1 MNSPVPTVGYILL
14 MGASAFSLVYAT
26 SFSNGAS
33 TWSSA
38 SAERLQSERRVKAVA
53 ESVSK
58 TKASEDKWLDAEKS
72 KASLTRANVAN
83 VVIAKFASGST
94 SVSAVATEAPMPATK
109 PGEAP
114 SMPSAPAGAAT
125 LRFDSAKTK

>member
-1 MNSPVPTVGYILL
+1 

-72 KASLTRANVAN
+72 KASLTRANAVN

-94 SVSAVATEAPMPATK
+94 SVSPVATEAPMPATK